1 MSRKTQFRKKRF
13 DTNIGTI
20 EKQYGVD
27 FGVRS
32 NMKLGNYLKEKGYPS
47 LSKAVKAAESK

>member
-1 MSRKTQFRKKRF
+1 MAKKSQFRKKRS
-13 DTNIGTI
+13 DSLVGNI

-27 FGVRS
+27 FGVKS
-32 NMKLGNYLKEKGYPS
+32 NMKLGNYLRQKGYPS